1 MSDTI
6 TLTMPKNVALLL
18 LKLVRLAKKVHKIN
32 VDLIDI
38 KEQLHEADP
47 ELVEQLE
54 RELSDMIL

>member
-47 ELVEQLE
+47 
-54 RELSDMIL
+54 